1 MDLAALTFVVLTRN
15 EERNLGECLASIPTG
30 ARILV
35 YDAESTDATVQIA
48 RERGAQVVMGAWRGF
63 AIARD
68 AAEQSVTTEWLFI
81 LDADERVTQELRAE
95 LEELQPS
102 GGIDAYEVPRANYF
116 CGRWIRGAA
125 WWPDRQVRMYR
136 KGRAR
141 QAARDARS
149 RAAGHVYYV
158 APGRT
163 GQLGGRLIH
172 NSYESID
179 DYRRRFKRYT
189 DLEAAAGPASF
200 LDLLASWL
208 VMPLRAGWL
217 LLWRRGLLDG
227 WRGIYV
233 SVASALYPAVVVTKA
248 WRSGAGGRA
257 A

>member
-15 EERNLGECLASIPTG
+15 EARNLGECLASIPAD
-30 ARILV
+30 ARVLI
-35 YDAESTDATVQIA
+35 YDAESTDATLRIA
-48 RERGAQVVMGAWRGF
+48 RERGAQIAVQAWRGF

-68 AAEQSVTTEWLFI
+68 AAEQLVTTEWLFI
-81 LDADERVTQELRAE
+81 LDADERVTQELRTE
-95 LEELQPS
+95 LQELQPS
-102 GGIDAYEVPRANYF
+102 DGIDAYEVPRANYF

-141 QAARDARS
+141 QTARGARS
-149 RAAGHVYYV
+149 LAAGHVYYV

-163 GQLGGRLIH
+163 AVLRGRLIH
-172 NSYESID
+172 HSYESID
-179 DYRRRFKRYT
+179 DYRRRFKQYT
-189 DLEAAAGPASF
+189 DLEASAGPASF
-200 LDLLASWL
+200 GDLVVSWL

-233 SVASALYPAVVVTKA
+233 SIASALYPAVVVTKA
-248 WRSGAGGRA
+248 WRAGAGGRA